1 MDYSLKNQCYIYL
14 FAASHNTFSYAN
26 EYIPIYLLETV
37 FVMISSG
44 MNPFINAQGFDRIG
58 MLTVVLGAIVN
69 MILDPI
75 FIFVFY
81 LRKNYD
87 YYRLYS

>member
-1 MDYSLKNQCYIYL
+1 M
-14 FAASHNTFSYAN
+14 
-26 EYIPIYLLETV
+26 
-37 FVMISSG
+37 MISSG